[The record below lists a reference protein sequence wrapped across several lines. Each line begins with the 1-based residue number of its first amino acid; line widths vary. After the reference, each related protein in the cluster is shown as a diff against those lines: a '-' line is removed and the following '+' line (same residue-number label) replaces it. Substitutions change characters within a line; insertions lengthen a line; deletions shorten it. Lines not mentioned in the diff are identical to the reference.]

1 MKKLITICLIL
12 FVTLSSTAQKKKS
25 SLKKHYYTLHYFAKV
40 DRYKYENIFEQKI
53 IVSTE
58 SPDTFLPKLNKQYVE
73 FITNNHPEYYTWHI
87 YGKTNQVEID
97 SAIKANAQVS
107 GGFISEN
114 EARKSMEILEAELQ
128 DKYDKNPEMSSVT
141 KVNDFVYKGE

>member
-1 MKKLITICLIL
+1 M
-12 FVTLSSTAQKKKS
+12 
-25 SLKKHYYTLHYFAKV
+25 
-40 DRYKYENIFEQKI
+40 
-53 IVSTE
+53 
-58 SPDTFLPKLNKQYVE
+58 E
-73 FITNNHPEYYTWHI
+73 FITNKHPEYYTWHN

-128 DKYDKNPEMSSVT
+128 DKHDKNPDMSSVT
-141 KVNDFVYKGE
+141 KVNEFVYKEE